1 MSRIKRWNGSGWD
14 DARVRKWNGSSWD
27 DARVKKWNGSSW
39 DDVSS
44 QTYTETFWASWT
56 QTYRQTGSRRTDYRS
71 DKLVQGYYG
80 EAEPWGLQRSLC
92 GFGDIQSKL
101 AGSRIKKVE
110 LYLYAEHWWYY
121 AGGTAVI
128 GYHNH
133 SNEPN
138 SFGHSVYGAK
148 YQKFSYRGQGM
159 WIDMP
164 ISLGEGIRDGY
175 YKGISIF
182 ADSYARDYYG
192 VFSGAWDGGNAPR
205 LKITYEK

>member
-1 MSRIKRWNGSGWD
+1 MDIKTLRNGQWV
-14 DARVRKWNGSSWD
+14 DAELYTRRNGQWVRADAYTRRNGQW
-27 DARVKKWNGSSW
+27 VNLT
-39 DDVSS
+39 S
-44 QTYTETFWASWT
+44 QVYTDTFWSSWT
-56 QTYRQTGSRRTDYRS
+56 QTYRTSGTKRTDYRA

-92 GFGDIQSKL
+92 GFGDIQSKI

-133 SNEPN
+133 SNEPDR
-138 SFGHSVYGAK
+138 FGHSVYGAK

-159 WIDMP
+159 WVDMP

>member
-1 MSRIKRWNGSGWD
+1 MDIKTLRNGQWV
-14 DARVRKWNGSSWD
+14 DAELYTRRNGQWVRAEAYTRRNGQW
-27 DARVKKWNGSSW
+27 ANVT
-39 DDVSS
+39 S
-44 QTYTETFWASWT
+44 QTYADTFWSSWT
-56 QTYRQTGSRRTDYRS
+56 QTYRTSGTKRTDYRA

-92 GFGDIQSKL
+92 GFGDIQSKI

-121 AGGTAVI
+121 AGGTVVI

-133 SNEPN
+133 SNEPDR
-138 SFGHSVYGAK
+138 FGHSVYGAK
-148 YQKFSYRGQGM
+148 YQRFTSRGQGM

-164 ISLGEGIRDGY
+164 IALGEGIRDGY

-182 ADSYARDYYG
+182 ADSYSRDYYG
-192 VFSGAWDGGNAPR
+192 VFSGAWDGGVAPR

>member
-1 MSRIKRWNGSGWD
+1 MDIKTLRNGQWV
-14 DARVRKWNGSSWD
+14 DAELYTRRNGQWVRAEAYTRRNGQW
-27 DARVKKWNGSSW
+27 ANVT
-39 DDVSS
+39 S
-44 QTYTETFWASWT
+44 QTYTDTFWASWT
-56 QTYRQTGSRRTDYRS
+56 QTYRQTGSRRTDYRA

-92 GFGDIQSKL
+92 GFGDIKSKL
-101 AGSRIKKVE
+101 AGARIKKVE

-133 SNEPN
+133 SNEPDY
-138 SFGHSVYGAK
+138 FGHSVYGAK
-148 YQKFSYRGQGM
+148 YQRFTSRGQGM

-164 ISLGEGIRDGY
+164 IALGEGIRDGY

-182 ADSYARDYYG
+182 ADSYSRDYYG

>member
-1 MSRIKRWNGSGWD
+1 MMRELEDGMVLVGMMQELICGMVLVG
-14 DARVRKWNGSSWD
+14 
-27 DARVKKWNGSSW
+27 
-39 DDVSS
+39 
-44 QTYTETFWASWT
+44 QTYHLKHTPRHFGASWT
-56 QTYRQTGSRRTDYRS
+56 QTYRQTGSRRTDYRA

-92 GFGDIQSKL
+92 GFGDIKSKL
-101 AGSRIKKVE
+101 AGARIKKVE

-133 SNEPN
+133 SNEPDY
-138 SFGHSVYGAK
+138 FGHSVYGAK
-148 YQKFSYRGQGM
+148 YQRFTSRGQGM

-164 ISLGEGIRDGY
+164 IALGEGIRDGY

-182 ADSYARDYYG
+182 ADSYSRDYYG

>member
-1 MSRIKRWNGSGWD
+1 MDIKTLRNGQWV
-14 DARVRKWNGSSWD
+14 DAELYTRRNGQWVRAEAYTRRNGQW
-27 DARVKKWNGSSW
+27 ANVT
-39 DDVSS
+39 S
-44 QTYTETFWASWT
+44 QTYTDTFWASWT
-56 QTYRQTGSRRTDYRS
+56 QTYRTSGTKRTDYRA

-92 GFGDIQSKL
+92 GFGDIKSKL
-101 AGSRIKKVE
+101 AGARIKKVE

-133 SNEPN
+133 SNEPDR
-138 SFGHSVYGAK
+138 FGHSVYGAK
-148 YQKFSYRGQGM
+148 YQRFTSRGQGM

-164 ISLGEGIRDGY
+164 IALGEGIRDGY

-182 ADSYARDYYG
+182 ADSYSRDYYG

>member
-1 MSRIKRWNGSGWD
+1 MSRIKRWSGSEWY
-14 DARVRKWNGSSWD
+14 DARVKRWNGSSWD
-27 DARVKKWNGSSW
+27 DAKVNMWNGSSW
-39 DDVSS
+39 SNISS

-56 QTYRQTGSRRTDYRS
+56 QTYRQTGSRRTDYRA

-101 AGSRIKKVE
+101 AGARIKKVE

-133 SNEPN
+133 SNEPDY
-138 SFGHSVYGAK
+138 FGHSVYGAK
-148 YQKFSYRGQGM
+148 YQRFTSRGQGM

-164 ISLGEGIRDGY
+164 IALGEGIRDGY

-182 ADSYARDYYG
+182 ADSYSRDYYG
-192 VFSGAWDGGNAPR
+192 VFSGAWDGENAPR